1 MLGVRLAL
9 TGIRSMNVLLDTTEM
24 RAPRRSSTSDDPLD
38 ILEFAIASFRHG
50 GAALATLVEIRG
62 GAARALGAHVA
73 VAANGSFCGYVSGG
87 CVEAAVASEAILA
100 IAEGRDRNVVYGD
113 GSPFFDIVLPCG
125 GGITVA
131 IHVLRDVKALEGVIN
146 EVRHR
151 RPVALRYCP
160 NSQTV
165 ACMEPPSRARW
176 MCGRFETVYR
186 PRTRIVVSG
195 YGAEALMVAR
205 IAEAAGHD
213 VTVLGNGEA
222 CDGRYPA
229 IDPFTA
235 IALLHHDL
243 DAEERILRRAL
254 RSKAF
259 YIGALGSTRT
269 HRKRV
274 ECLRRAGFSKAEIDR
289 IKAPI
294 GLFGPT
300 KDTTSLALSV
310 LADVAAS
317 RLTAYA

>member
-1 MLGVRLAL
+1 
-9 TGIRSMNVLLDTTEM
+9 MNVMLETKEM
-24 RAPRRSSTSDDPLD
+24 RVPRRLSTTDDPLD
-38 ILEFAIASFRHG
+38 ILEFAIASFRQG

-87 CVEAAVASEAILA
+87 CVEAAVASEAMLA
-100 IAEGRDRNVVYGD
+100 IGEGRDRTLVYGD

-125 GGITVA
+125 GGITIA
-131 IHVLRDVKALEGVIN
+131 IHVLRDVKALKGVIH

-151 RPVALRYCP
+151 RPAALWYCP
-160 NSQTV
+160 DSETV
-165 ACMEPPSRARW
+165 ECMEPPSRAHW

-186 PRTRIVVSG
+186 PRTSIVVSG
-195 YGAEALMVAR
+195 QTGEAFAVAR

-213 VTVLGNGEA
+213 VTVLSNSEI
-222 CDGRYPA
+222 CDGGHPV

-235 IALLHHDL
+235 VLLLHHDL
-243 DAEERILRRAL
+243 DAEERILEHAL
-254 RSKAF
+254 HSNAF

-274 ECLRRAGFSKAEIDR
+274 ERLRRAGFSKAEIDR

-300 KDTTSLALSV
+300 RDATSLALSV

-317 RLTAYA
+317 RLATYA